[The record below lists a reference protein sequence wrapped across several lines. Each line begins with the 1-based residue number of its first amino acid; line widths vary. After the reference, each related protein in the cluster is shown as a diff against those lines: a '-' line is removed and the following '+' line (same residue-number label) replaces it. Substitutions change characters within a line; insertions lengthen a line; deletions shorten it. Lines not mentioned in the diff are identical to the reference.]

1 MCFIRRILLRSL
13 DCLPHIMQQ
22 CPKDYCLVFS
32 FITPAHSMPPFNSPY
47 TPNPPPSPQPSPRRR
62 GIEGRGNQGLSDQEF
77 SLIIKLLQ
85 EQTPASKT
93 RRLKEKIILYSF
105 VPGLLLSST
114 FLKYFLKHI

>member
-1 MCFIRRILLRSL
+1 MVTSPPFQSPLIK
-13 DCLPHIMQQ
+13 LPHIMQQ
-22 CPKDYCLVFS
+22 CSKDYGLVFP

-93 RRLKEKIILYSF
+93 QRKNYSLFLCAF
-105 VPGLLLSST
+105 VS
-114 FLKYFLKHI
+114 